1 MKKYKMVIEI
11 ELEESLWFP
20 EKKDRLMTPLGY
32 MKEFVF
38 EQGFD
43 FDLTPEGKAK
53 SVKSVEES
61 EESV

>member
-20 EKKDRLMTPLGY
+20 EEKGRLMTPLEY
-32 MKEFVF
+32 MKDFVF

-43 FDLTPEGKAK
+43 FDLTPEEKEQ
-53 SVKSVEES
+53 SVKSVEEA
-61 EESV
+61 E